1 MKNHKYK
8 WHMLKKLHNLINI
21 GMKKCQNIK
30 QKQKNY
36 KNKLLIDIK
45 HKWKSFKNKYSNQ

>member
-8 WHMLKKLHNLINI
+8 WHMFNKLLNLTNI
-21 GMKKCQNIK
+21 GIKKCQNIK
-30 QKQKNY
+30 QKQKSY

-45 HKWKSFKNKYSNQ
+45 HKWKNLKNKYSNL